1 MKEKSVVLDEID
13 REILSILRI
22 DARISWQALA
32 AQVQLSANAVA
43 ERVRRLRRAGVI
55 RGFTVDV
62 DRAALGLSLMAVI
75 DIRIDHH
82 QGIEERLQERD
93 DVVWAAR
100 VTGVPDIK
108 VAVACAGT
116 EGLDAFIAWLEQAGA
131 RETRTDVV
139 LNMIV

>member
-1 MKEKSVVLDEID
+1 
-13 REILSILRI
+13 
-22 DARISWQALA
+22 
-32 AQVQLSANAVA
+32 
-43 ERVRRLRRAGVI
+43 
-55 RGFTVDV
+55 
-62 DRAALGLSLMAVI
+62 MAVI

>member
-1 MKEKSVVLDEID
+1 MKEKSVVLDDTD
-13 REILSILRI
+13 REILRILRI

-116 EGLDAFIAWLEQAGA
+116 EGLDAFIGWLEQAGA

>member
-1 MKEKSVVLDEID
+1 MKEKSVALDEID
-13 REILSILRI
+13 SEILRILRI

-32 AQVQLSANAVA
+32 AQVQLSPNAVA

-55 RGFTVDV
+55 RGFTIDV